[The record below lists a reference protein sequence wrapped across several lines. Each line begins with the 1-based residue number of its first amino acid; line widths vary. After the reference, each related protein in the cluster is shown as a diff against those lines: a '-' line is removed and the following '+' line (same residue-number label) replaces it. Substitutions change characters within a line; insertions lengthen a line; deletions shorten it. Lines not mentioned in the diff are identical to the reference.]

1 MAASQNPQKKEQPN
15 TYIVQDQKKNQ
26 EELSRL
32 TLQSHLLTISMG
44 GPLEAL
50 PNPTAFRRVLDVGSG
65 PGSWVIETAQMYP
78 TLELVGIDISQ
89 RMVEHAREVANVNQV
104 SDRVTFQ
111 VMDALLRL
119 EFPDAFFDVVN
130 LRLGLSFLRTWDWQK
145 LLSEML
151 RVTSPGG
158 VIRITDTEIIQPS
171 TSPALRQLNEMS
183 LCAFFR
189 AGHLF
194 TQETTGLTAHLAPLL
209 EQHGC
214 RQVQTKTHTL
224 EYRAGTEEGQMFYED
239 MKKVFHVI
247 LPFYQ
252 KWGCAPENYNV
263 IYQQALDE
271 MLHPEFRVTWN
282 LLSAWGTKPPGSI
295 LAQSWGYGYGL

>member
-1 MAASQNPQKKEQPN
+1 MAASQNPQKKEQSS
-15 TYIVQDQKKNQ
+15 TYVVQDQKNQ
-26 EELSRL
+26 EELRRL
-32 TLQSHLLTISMG
+32 TLQSHLLTTSMG
-44 GPLEAL
+44 GPLSDL
-50 PNPTAFRRVLDVGSG
+50 PHPTAFRRVLDVGSG
-65 PGSWVIETAQMYP
+65 SGSWVIETAQMYP
-78 TLELVGIDISQ
+78 TLELLGIDRSE
-89 RMVEHAREVANVNQV
+89 RMVEHAREAAHVNQV

-119 EFPDAFFDVVN
+119 EFPDAFFDLVN
-130 LRLGLSFLRTWDWQK
+130 LRLGLSFLRTGDWPK

-183 LCAFFR
+183 QCAFFK

-214 RQVQTKTHTL
+214 QQVQTKTHTL
-224 EYRAGTEEGQMFYED
+224 EYQAGTEEGQMFYED
-239 MKKVFHVI
+239 MKNVFHLI
-247 LPFYQ
+247 RPFYQ
-252 KWGCAPENYNV
+252 KWGCTPENYHV

-282 LLSAWGTKPPGSI
+282 LLSAWGTKPLGSTQGKM
-295 LAQSWGYGYGL
+295 LKL